1 MANIPIWNNN
11 PGPVWGSTPFG
22 FYDNDL
28 EFQQEAPLFAT
39 WAARRLGY
47 PIVEVEL
54 QDVNF
59 YAALEEA
66 ITTYGNEV
74 YQWKIREGYLS
85 MEGNIVNDTTTFNN
99 KLITPGNLGS
109 IIRIAENY
117 ASEAGVGGYT
127 TYYTGSL
134 TLTASVQ
141 DYDLKKWALDNGIS
155 GSGIE
160 IKKIF
165 FEAPPAIV
173 RYFDPYA
180 GTGTGIQSLLET
192 FGFGQ
197 FSPGINFLLM
207 PIYFDVQKLQAI
219 ELNDQIRKSAFS
231 FDLVNNNLRIFPIPG
246 DRMDGAEKKLFFH
259 YIKRDERNDVTS
271 ATPTY
276 DSGSSTLVTNV
287 SNVPYVNPVYGE
299 INSIGKQ
306 WIRLFALAAVKETLG
321 YVRKKYQTIPI
332 PGAEVTLNGDDL
344 LTDARTEKEKLLEN
358 LRDMLGMTSRKT
370 QLENQ
375 SMEADFIQK
384 TLINVA
390 LPIYIF

>member
-1 MANIPIWNNN
+1 MANIAIWNNN
-11 PGPVWGSTPFG
+11 PGPVWGSTPYA

-28 EFQQEAPLFAT
+28 EFQQQAPLFAT

-54 QDVNF
+54 QDINF
-59 YAALEEA
+59 YACFEEA

-74 YQWKIREGYLS
+74 YQYKIREGYLS

-99 KLITPGNLGS
+99 KLITPNLGS

-117 ASEAGVGGYT
+117 ASEAGVGGFT
-127 TYYTGSL
+127 TYYTGSIEM
-134 TLTASVQ
+134 TASIQ
-141 DYDLKKWALDNGIS
+141 DYDLKAWATSQGIS

-219 ELNDQIRKSAFS
+219 ELNDQIRKSAYS
-231 FDLVNNNLRIFPIPG
+231 FDLVNNNLRIFPIPHR
-246 DRMDGAEKKLFFH
+246 DEKLFFH
-259 YIKRDERNDVTS
+259 YIKRDERNNVTS
-271 ATPTY
+271 ATPNY
-276 DSGSSTLVTNV
+276 DSGSSTLITNV
-287 SNVPYVNPVYGE
+287 SNVPYDNPVYCE

-306 WIRLFALAAVKETLG
+306 WIRQYALAAVKETLG
-321 YVRKKYQTIPI
+321 YVRKKYSTIPI

-344 LTDARTEKEKLLEN
+344 LTDARAEKDKLLEQ
-358 LRDMLGMTSRKT
+358 LRAMLDVTSRKT

-375 SMEADFIQK
+375 AAEADFIQK
-384 TLINVA
+384 TLTNVPS
-390 LPIYIF
+390 PIYIF

>member
-11 PGPVWGSTPFG
+11 PGPVWGNTPYG

-28 EFQQEAPLFAT
+28 SFQQEAPLFAT
-39 WAARRLGY
+39 WASRRLGY
-47 PIVEVEL
+47 PIVNIEL
-54 QDVNF
+54 QDINF
-59 YAALEEA
+59 YACFEEA

-74 YQWKIREGYLS
+74 YQWIIRDNYLS
-85 MEGNIVNDTTTFNN
+85 MEGNIVNDTVTFNN
-99 KLITPGNLGS
+99 KIITSNLGTV
-109 IIRIAENY
+109 IRIAETY
-117 ASEAGVGGYT
+117 GSEAGAGGYT
-127 TYYTGSL
+127 TYYTGSIEM
-134 TLTASVQ
+134 TASIQ
-141 DYDLKKWALDNGIS
+141 DYDLKQWAIQQGIT

-207 PIYFDVQKLQAI
+207 PIYFDVQKIQAI

-246 DRMDGAEKKLFFH
+246 RDEKLFFH

-276 DSGSSTLVTNV
+276 DTGSSSLITNV
-287 SNVPYVNPVYGE
+287 SNVPYQNPVFGT

-306 WIRLFALAAVKETLG
+306 WIRQYALAEVKETLA
-321 YVRKKYQTIPI
+321 YVRKKYATIPI

-344 LTDARTEKEKLLEN
+344 LTDARSEKEKLLEQ
-358 LRDMLGMTSRKT
+358 LRIMLDQTSRKT

-375 SMEADFIQK
+375 ATEADFIQK
-384 TLINVA
+384 TLANSPIG
-390 LPIYIF
+390 IYIF